1 MVLDKEFLKEYRKLL
16 KRFLLQVILE
26 RFVFSTIVSDIF
38 QVLRL
43 DKILHL
49 SPNCLNS
56 VTANLEKQLNINRVI
71 LQI

>member
-26 RFVFSTIVSDIF
+26 RFVFSTIVGDIF
-38 QVLRL
+38 QVLRP

-49 SPNCLNS
+49 SPT
-56 VTANLEKQLNINRVI
+56 V
-71 LQI
+71 